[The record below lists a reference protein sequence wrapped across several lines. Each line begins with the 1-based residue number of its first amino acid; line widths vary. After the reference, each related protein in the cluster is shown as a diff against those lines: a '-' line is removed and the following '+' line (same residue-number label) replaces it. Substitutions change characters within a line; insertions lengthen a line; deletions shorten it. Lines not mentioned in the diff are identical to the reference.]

1 MVETV
6 QIAVTADTSDAG
18 ASFKELT
25 SQIAAVRAPLAA
37 LGTASAQAL
46 QVQQDVVQDMVQQ
59 ALQATRSMQ
68 QSDAAYVDAFKNGMQ
83 VLVDS
88 KQISLQQALG
98 FDIEYSA
105 QVFEQEQDRLQAIR
119 DSDAATVDDRKKALA
134 MMQEADAR
142 YTAQASEEYR
152 QLADAAHRW
161 RLPRPSPP
169 PVRRGRRTIRRPA
182 PVRRIS
188 GTMPTARRPSRRIAR
203 SPPSPIFPAPP
214 PRHSSQRRRPARL
227 AG

>member
-46 QVQQDVVQDMVQQ
+46 QVQQGVVQDMVQQ

-83 VLVDS
+83 VLVDHRVVHAVTIFS
-88 KQISLQQALG
+88 VRARGCLHDDGDELEHGENRPPARVVGRSRFEGLG
-98 FDIEYSA
+98 F
-105 QVFEQEQDRLQAIR
+105 
-119 DSDAATVDDRKKALA
+119 
-134 MMQEADAR
+134 
-142 YTAQASEEYR
+142 
-152 QLADAAHRW
+152 
-161 RLPRPSPP
+161 
-169 PVRRGRRTIRRPA
+169 G
-182 PVRRIS
+182 
-188 GTMPTARRPSRRIAR
+188 G
-203 SPPSPIFPAPP
+203 
-214 PRHSSQRRRPARL
+214 
-227 AG
+227 